1 MTTAIFLIG
10 LPAAGKSTIRT
21 KLLEIYPSAAVL
33 STDDVIE
40 TESAKEGITYND
52 GWYKFGDLADKMMRN
67 DLRGAISENKPI
79 IWDQTNTIQ
88 TARIKKLRK
97 IPTHYKKVAVVV
109 ECSNHNE
116 WQTRLKSRP
125 GKTFSKRKLMQMQ
138 ESFVYPT
145 EAEGFDEIIKIMT

>member
-1 MTTAIFLIG
+1 MTSVIFLIG
-10 LPAAGKSTIRT
+10 LPASGKSTIRT
-21 KLLEIYPSAAVL
+21 KLLEIYPNAIVL

-40 TESAKEGITYND
+40 TESAKEGITYNN
-52 GWYKFGDLADKMMRN
+52 GWFKFGDLADKMMRHS
-67 DLRGAISENKPI
+67 LRTAISENKPI

-88 TARIKKLRK
+88 TVRIKKLRK

-109 ECSNHNE
+109 ECSNYNE
-116 WQTRLKSRP
+116 WRTRLKSRP